1 VIIMGL
7 DLILGVLV
15 VILAIRGWLQ
25 GFVLQAVRL
34 AGLVACVY
42 LADPVRDLA
51 KPHVVGYLPT
61 IRSDLVD
68 RLLWWSASIVSYI
81 TLVGVATLA
90 VKLYRRQP
98 IGLAEPDRTDQFAGF
113 LLGTAKG
120 LVVAALI
127 AGGIQKYAVDSI
139 KSVPFA
145 EKQTRDSKVL
155 RWSEQYQPVARIL
168 SLPPVRSYVSH
179 IQRMGLNSPQSNAE
193 PNEPALPSVRTA
205 SRTPK
210 LELPIPGPT
219 GRDARSVDP
228 EVARAVEE
236 ALRQVDRPN

>member
-1 VIIMGL
+1 MIIMGF
-7 DLILGVLV
+7 DLILGILV
-15 VILAIRGWLQ
+15 VILAIRGWLK
-25 GFVLQAVRL
+25 GFVLQAIRL

-61 IRSDLVD
+61 IRPDLVD
-68 RLLWWSASIVSYI
+68 RLLWWSASIVSFI

-90 VKLYRRQP
+90 VNLYRRQP

-120 LVVAALI
+120 LVVAAFI
-127 AGGIQKYAVDSI
+127 AAGVQKYAMDSI

-145 EKQTRDSKVL
+145 EKQTRDSMVL
-155 RWSEQYQPVARIL
+155 RWSERYRPVARIW

-193 PNEPALPSVRTA
+193 TNSPALPSVRTA
-205 SRTPK
+205 VRTPK
-210 LELPIPGPT
+210 LELPVPGLT
-219 GRDARSVDP
+219 ERDARSVDP

-236 ALRQVDRPN
+236 ALRQVGRPN

>member
-15 VILAIRGWLQ
+15 IILAIRGWLK
-25 GFVLQAVRL
+25 GFVLQAIRL

-61 IRSDLVD
+61 IRPDLVD
-68 RLLWWSASIVSYI
+68 RLLWWSASIVSYV

-90 VKLYRRQP
+90 VKLYRRQLV
-98 IGLAEPDRTDQFAGF
+98 GLTEPDRTDQVAGF

-120 LVVAALI
+120 LVVAAFL
-127 AGGIQKYAVDSI
+127 AAGIQRYAVDSI

-155 RWSEQYQPVARIL
+155 RWSEQYQPVARIW

-179 IQRMGLNSPQSNAE
+179 VQRMGLNSPQSNAE
-193 PNEPALPSVRTA
+193 TKETAPPSVRTA

-210 LELPIPGPT
+210 LELPIPGLT
-219 GRDARSVDP
+219 GRDTRSVDP
-228 EVARAVEE
+228 EVTRAVEE
-236 ALRQVDRPN
+236 ALRQVGRPN